1 MQLHAHNLYAI
12 KNIIV
17 YIAIV
22 RERRVEGE
30 SRVSVNINVIV
41 CREQTCAI
49 LSALLLA
56 TLLAVQDIKPS
67 NGPVT
72 AGKDIIM
79 VSRPH
84 RIGRKYNSTV
94 KKSNQEIIPYCFYL
108 FKIMGAEYGD
118 ERGWLLVGR

>member
-1 MQLHAHNLYAI
+1 MCLGLQLHAHNLYAI

-30 SRVSVNINVIV
+30 SRVSVNINLIV

-49 LSALLLA
+49 LSALLLLPGWQYR
-56 TLLAVQDIKPS
+56 TL
-67 NGPVT
+67 NPVM
-72 AGKDIIM
+72 AGEDIM

-84 RIGRKYNSTV
+84 RIGRK
-94 KKSNQEIIPYCFYL
+94 
-108 FKIMGAEYGD
+108 
-118 ERGWLLVGR
+118 